1 MSTHDSS
8 LATTL
13 DRLVPERVVRGDW
26 DAIVRAASRRARRRR
41 LVALGV
47 AVGALAIGVS
57 PVGGAIADGVGDFSA
72 WLRGTPG
79 TPASDADQEAFEQA
93 NRRSWAGFPPGTKL
107 RRLISATV
115 AGHEVDLFGFRTGD
129 TLCLRIVGRGLNGSP
144 ASSCA
149 PLAALENAST
159 PVVVIQ
165 ADHAMGFANRVPPNG
180 EPVPAVT
187 QATFGIVAD
196 GVEAVELA
204 ADDGTHRATV
214 ASNAFL
220 YVAERP
226 AVGTRVR
233 RVFAMGADGRRIKVP
248 FESAPFGTWDWP
260 APSHDRATGP
270 SLVERKVEGG
280 EIGWVFR
287 REQRGEAPPADA
299 RYLHTPML
307 HNVEF
312 ARLVTPDP
320 DSSMRMLVAVAPAPA
335 EARRPGQR
343 FLCAFLVSENGAGG
357 GCTLLDD
364 PFSVAPFWLGESVA
378 EGGDQYATLSGLASD
393 DVARLELY
401 LATGESRPIPL
412 HDNAWAIQAAR
423 ADRPYRVVAYD
434 HEGRIIGIQDM
445 GDKDALAPRPAG
457 DWRTLLTARDS
468 RGQVGEVHV
477 APSGDGGQ
485 CYEIRLP
492 GGAGSSGCTPKSVPA
507 GTPELLLDIQP
518 AQGSAWVTGQ
528 VADEVTTI
536 DVVFDDGH
544 VETVTPKQGFVLHP
558 LALGTTPDRNAVAT
572 IVGRDTSRR
581 QSRSTGP
588 GGRDDSASGAR

>member
-1 MSTHDSS
+1 MG
-8 LATTL
+8 L
-13 DRLVPERVVRGDW
+13 
-26 DAIVRAASRRARRRR
+26 
-41 LVALGV
+41 
-47 AVGALAIGVS
+47 
-57 PVGGAIADGVGDFSA
+57 
-72 WLRGTPG
+72 
-79 TPASDADQEAFEQA
+79 A
-93 NRRSWAGFPPGTKL
+93 NRL
-107 RRLISATV
+107 SA
-115 AGHEVDLFGFRTGD
+115 
-129 TLCLRIVGRGLNGSP
+129 S
-144 ASSCA
+144 
-149 PLAALENAST
+149 
-159 PVVVIQ
+159 
-165 ADHAMGFANRVPPNG
+165 G
-180 EPVPAVT
+180 EPVAPVA

-220 YVAERP
+220 YIGERP
-226 AVGTRVR
+226 VVGTRVR
-233 RVFAMGADGRRIKVP
+233 RVFAIGADGRRTKVP

-260 APSHDRATGP
+260 APSHDRPAGP
-270 SLVERKVEGG
+270 SQVERKIEGG
-280 EIGWVFR
+280 EIGWVLR
-287 REQRGEAPPADA
+287 REERGEAPPKDA
-299 RYLHTPML
+299 PYLRTSML
-307 HNVEF
+307 RNVEF

-343 FLCAFLVSENGAGG
+343 FLCAFLVSESGAGG

-393 DVARLELY
+393 DVARLELF

-445 GDKDALAPRPAG
+445 GGKDALAPRPAG
-457 DWRTLLTARDS
+457 NWRTLLTVRASHGR
-468 RGQVGEVHV
+468 VGEVRV
-477 APSGDGGQ
+477 ARSSDGGR

-492 GGAGSSGCTPKSVPA
+492 GGAGSSGCTPKRVPA
-507 GTPELLLDIQP
+507 GTPKLLLDIQP
-518 AQGSAWVTGQ
+518 AQGSAWVTGL

-544 VETVTPKQGFVLHP
+544 VETVTPTHGLVLHP
-558 LALGTTPDRNAVAT
+558 LAPGTTADVAK
-572 IVGRDTSRR
+572 IVGHN
-581 QSRSTGP
+581 
-588 GGRDDSASGAR
+588 ASGRQVAVYRPGRPR

>member
-26 DAIVRAASRRARRRR
+26 DAVVRAAGRRARRRR

-47 AVGALAIGVS
+47 AVGALAMGVS

-107 RRLISATV
+107 RKLIATTV
-115 AGHEVDLFGFRTGD
+115 AGHEVDLFGFRSGD

-144 ASSCA
+144 ATSCA
-149 PLAALENAST
+149 PLAALENAAA
-159 PVVVIQ
+159 PVVVVQ

-180 EPVPAVT
+180 EPVPPVT
-187 QATFGIVAD
+187 QATFGIFAD

-233 RVFAMGADGRRIKVP
+233 EVFALAADGRRTQVP
-248 FESAPFGTWDWP
+248 FASAPFGTWDWP
-260 APSHDRATGP
+260 APTHDRATGP
-270 SLVERKVEGG
+270 SRVERNVEGG
-280 EIGWVFR
+280 EIGWVLR
-287 REQRGEAPPADA
+287 REERGEAPPADA
-299 RYLHTPML
+299 RYLHTSML

-320 DSSMRMLVAVAPAPA
+320 DSSMRMLVAVAPTPS

-343 FLCAFLVSENGAGG
+343 FLCAFLVSGSGAGG
-357 GCTLLDD
+357 GCNLLDD
-364 PFSVAPFWLGESVA
+364 AFSVAPFWLGESIA

-393 DVARLELY
+393 DVARLELF

-423 ADRPYRVVAYD
+423 AARPYRVVAYD
-434 HEGRIIGIQDM
+434 REGRIIGIQDM
-445 GDKDALAPRPAG
+445 GGKDALVPRPAG
-457 DWRTLLTARDS
+457 DWRTVLTVRDS
-468 RGQVGEVHV
+468 HGRVGEVRV
-477 APSGDGGQ
+477 APSSKGGR
-485 CYEIRLP
+485 CHEIRLP
-492 GGAGSSGCTPKSVPA
+492 GGAGSSACTPKRVPA
-507 GTPELLLDIQP
+507 GMPELLLDIQP

-528 VADEVTTI
+528 VAADVATI

-572 IVGRDTSRR
+572 IVGRDTSGLQVAVYRPGR
-581 QSRSTGP
+581 SR
-588 GGRDDSASGAR
+588 